1 MASPEY
7 FNAMAKGS
15 HMLIRQGFLG
25 KVYDA
30 IHLGMRRQLQG
41 TDDTALEES
50 VQVRNLGIL
59 YLFSISMEDAYVVL
73 TIYNT
78 FPVVHARTVDIIF
91 AVTL

>member
-59 YLFSISMEDAYVVL
+59 LFVFYFNGRCICCFNN
-73 TIYNT
+73 I
-78 FPVVHARTVDIIF
+78 
-91 AVTL
+91 